1 DPAMI
6 DTLVAET
13 PLIAASD
20 TRRVVRDEPSEDIR
34 AIEAVVQPGSVLI
47 GRSARRLDMQQRYGV
62 NLLAVSREGERIT
75 ERLRDI
81 ALRP

>member
-1 DPAMI
+1 DQRRTPLPDMTLEPGDILVVEGDPAMI

-20 TRRVVRDEPSEDIR
+20 TRRVVRDEPSEEIR

-47 GRSARRLDMQQRYGV
+47 GRSARRLDMQQR
-62 NLLAVSREGERIT
+62 
-75 ERLRDI
+75 
-81 ALRP
+81 